1 MGAIASLMTLE
12 TWEIALLALLGL
24 VAGILNVIAGGG
36 SLITLPS
43 MILMGIPE
51 GLANGSN
58 RLAIL
63 AQNVSAV
70 SGFRKQGFSDFRL
83 SLTLALASV
92 PGAYVGA
99 RAGVAIRGELFN
111 QILAGVM
118 LVVILL
124 MARRPLKPA
133 TAITNSEIPLSRARL
148 FWGHIAMVGVGFYG
162 GFIQAGVGFLL
173 MAVLHK
179 VLRLDLIRVNMHKVF
194 IVGVFTAVAFVVFLS
209 HEKVWWLLGISVA
222 VGNSLGGWVGSHLTV
237 SKGEVFVRR
246 VLLVALFF
254 MAMKLIL
261 G

>member
-1 MGAIASLMTLE
+1 MTLE
-12 TWEIALLALLGL
+12 PWEISLLALLGF
-24 VAGILNVIAGGG
+24 VSGILNVIAGGG

-43 MILMGIPE
+43 MIFMGIPE
-51 GLANGSN
+51 SVANGSN

-70 SGFRKQGFSDFRL
+70 SAFRKQGFSDFKL

-99 RAGVAIRGELFN
+99 RMGVLIRGELFN

-118 LVVILL
+118 LCVIVL
-124 MARRPLKPA
+124 MARKPKKPVIA
-133 TAITNSEIPLSRARL
+133 KTNSEVALSRGR
-148 FWGHIAMVGVGFYG
+148 FVWGHIAMVGVGLYG

-179 VLRLDLIRVNMHKVF
+179 VLRLDLVRVNMHKVF

-209 HEKVWWLLGISVA
+209 HGKVWWLLGISVA

-237 SKGEVFVRR
+237 SKGETFIRR
-246 VLLVALFF
+246 VLLIALFV

>member
-162 GFIQAGVGFLL
+162 GFIQAGVGF
-173 MAVLHK
+173 
-179 VLRLDLIRVNMHKVF
+179 RVNMHKVF

-246 VLLVALFF
+246 VLLVALFL